1 MNLQEQISRMKS
13 MMGFINEDNK
23 TDLIYKNFDK
33 VFDGLELIKTEKDI
47 HQYNWVD
54 SNGNK
59 IFERNH
65 WGMFWI
71 YGCDEYE
78 YLNLVPRK
86 MLGFSYEQFE
96 EELLN
101 YLNNRYSKE
110 FGEERPLRNIG
121 NENCLEIEDY

>member
-1 MNLQEQISRMKS
+1 MNLQEQISRIQS
-13 MMGFINEDNK
+13 MMGFINEDKK
-23 TDLIYKNFDK
+23 TDLIYKNFDN
-33 VFDGLELIKTEKDI
+33 VFDNLKLIKTEKDI

-54 SNGNK
+54 SNDTL

-65 WGMFWI
+65 WGVFWI

-86 MLGFSYEQFE
+86 MMRFSYEEFE
-96 EELLN
+96 KILIN